1 VAIPGP
7 ETKLV
12 QKIRAAIVAR
22 YPGCFIWKTHGSQ
35 FSAGMPDLCMVIRGV
50 FVGLEVKAPRENEA
64 DHSILA
70 RVTPLQ
76 SETLKK
82 LRSAGAVAE
91 ACWSVEQALEILAR
105 YVPVV
110 DRAEISRDRRLY
122 ALADAEDKL
131 RRQLEEAET
140 RIHELTVENNRF
152 RSSP

>member
-1 VAIPGP
+1 VATPGP

-12 QKIRAAIVAR
+12 QKIKAAILAR
-22 YPGCFIWKTHGSQ
+22 YPGSFVSKLHGSAY
-35 FSAGMPDLCMVIRGV
+35 SSGMPDLLVVVRGV
-50 FVGLEVKAPRENEA
+50 PCFLEVKAPRENEA

-76 SETLKK
+76 AETLKK

-91 ACWSVEQALEILAR
+91 ACWSVEQALEILDR
-105 YVPVV
+105 YVPTV

-152 RSSP
+152 RSTR

>member
-1 VAIPGP
+1 MAPGP

-12 QKIRAAIVAR
+12 AAIKKAVLAR
-22 YPGCFIWKTHGSQ
+22 YPDAFVHRNHGSQ
-35 FSAGMPDLCMVIRGV
+35 FSSGMPDLTMVVKGTPC
-50 FVGLEVKAPRENEA
+50 FLEVKAPREGEA
-64 DHSILA
+64 DHSVLS

-76 SETLKK
+76 TETLKR
-82 LRSAGAVAE
+82 LREAGAVAE
-91 ACWSVEQALEILAR
+91 VCWSVEQALEILAR